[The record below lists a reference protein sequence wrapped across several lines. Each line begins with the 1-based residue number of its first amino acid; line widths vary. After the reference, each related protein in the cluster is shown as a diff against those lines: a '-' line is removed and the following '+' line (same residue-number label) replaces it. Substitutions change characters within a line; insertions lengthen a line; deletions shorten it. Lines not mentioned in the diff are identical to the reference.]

1 MVKKS
6 KVTIPFLN
14 LQSIHFKL
22 EAEMLSAFQRVY
34 NNNWFILGDEL
45 KSFEQLYSVKNKVNY
60 CLGTSNGLDALI
72 LSMLGINLLPGDE
85 VILPSNTY
93 IATAIAASHLGCKPV
108 FVEPR
113 LDTYNINPSLIEE
126 KITSCTKAIVPVHL
140 YGQACEMDIILE
152 ISKKYNL
159 KVIEDNA
166 QSHFSMFGGRFTGTW
181 GDVNATS
188 FYPGKNLGALGDAGA
203 ITTNDY
209 EIYQKILALRN
220 YGSYK
225 KYENEYIGYN
235 MRLDEL
241 QAAFLKIKLNHI
253 ESWIDERIQIAS
265 YYQKILSSV
274 EQIILPYTHEK
285 AIHTFHLF
293 VIRTKKRN
301 DLQEFLHENGI
312 GTLIHYPIPPHLQKS
327 YSYLGHKKG
336 DFPIAEEIAS
346 TCLSLP
352 LWPGMTNNQIE
363 YVCERIIYFFK
374 KK

>member
-1 MVKKS
+1 M
-6 KVTIPFLN
+6 TIPFLN

-159 KVIEDNA
+159 KV
-166 QSHFSMFGGRFTGTW
+166 
-181 GDVNATS
+181 
-188 FYPGKNLGALGDAGA
+188 
-203 ITTNDY
+203 
-209 EIYQKILALRN
+209 
-220 YGSYK
+220 
-225 KYENEYIGYN
+225 
-235 MRLDEL
+235 
-241 QAAFLKIKLNHI
+241 
-253 ESWIDERIQIAS
+253 
-265 YYQKILSSV
+265 
-274 EQIILPYTHEK
+274 
-285 AIHTFHLF
+285 
-293 VIRTKKRN
+293 
-301 DLQEFLHENGI
+301 
-312 GTLIHYPIPPHLQKS
+312 
-327 YSYLGHKKG
+327 
-336 DFPIAEEIAS
+336 
-346 TCLSLP
+346 
-352 LWPGMTNNQIE
+352 
-363 YVCERIIYFFK
+363 
-374 KK
+374 